1 LAAVVNDSPDATLNG
16 LSVRLQ
22 YYSSTGQP
30 GPVRSSVSTL
40 GRAAAAVAAPR
51 GPATALT
58 AGYPPRFGLL
68 PTQLGLNLPPG
79 AAARN
84 ATTIAAAG
92 GGRLLIGGTNNPS
105 PPLSPPSGDAEVVRY
120 LSNGHIDRTFAAC
133 VVPDLRGATLA
144 AARQRLKHAGCHLR
158 RVTSSRSPGQT
169 MGGLAT
175 PSRGHRR
182 APGNAGQHRPE
193 TNRLARRRAGRP
205 RRSARAV

>member
-84 ATTIAAAG
+84 
-92 GGRLLIGGTNNPS
+92 RHHDRRRRRW
-105 PPLSPPSGDAEVVRY
+105 PPSYRRHQQ
-120 LSNGHIDRTFAAC
+120 S
-133 VVPDLRGATLA
+133 LA
-144 AARQRLKHAGCHLR
+144 AVEPAERGCRGRPIPLQRPHRSNLR
-158 RVTSSRSPGQT
+158 RV
-169 MGGLAT
+169 
-175 PSRGHRR
+175 
-182 APGNAGQHRPE
+182 
-193 TNRLARRRAGRP
+193 RRAGPPWRHTGGRTP
-205 RRSARAV
+205 APQACRLPLAPGHVQPQPWSNHGWSRNALARAPPSPWERRSTSP